1 MSRDAVDVPH
11 SLAIK
16 FLVLLTLVTS
26 ETGTRALSSADFFK
40 ERHGGG
46 GGGDVGQA
54 WPHFNTAFNSFQ
66 PPSGLGPPIS
76 GVATS
81 PREMPFDQ
89 TFSEFIVDWFNH
101 EMHLTLLN

>member
-16 FLVLLTLVTS
+16 VLVLLTLVTS

-40 ERHGGG
+40 ERH

-81 PREMPFDQ
+81 VREIPFDQ
-89 TFSEFIVDWFNH
+89 TFSGFLVSWFNY
-101 EMHLTLLN
+101 EMRLTNLELFI